1 MSVSEDFIIE
11 EEDLDE
17 IEYLEILSL
26 DEIIKENPS
35 FIALS
40 RDEIYHNLYEL
51 FKNKRKADDIT
62 QLFYDV
68 INNNNEKLGKLK
80 DYSHYVFKTDAEK
93 QDYTDLDKEGDADYF
108 NGLEKLNA
116 SRCTDAKNKYF
127 FSLKYDDASKH
138 MRFKPA
144 SQDASVLLEIPTG
157 TKEYPLYY
165 PVYPADDVNI
175 PLLAAYYKIPTAT
188 INDYIYNKITAH
200 LFNSKNVNYQASE
213 HFTSINKLVSHT
225 KPPIETVIQYLK
237 DSFELDY
244 NHLNNALKRFGYS
257 LDFINVS
264 DFDKLC
270 TYMTSITTDKE
281 RVSVI
286 RGSKIKK
293 PDVLNKKMAFFDKLS
308 STMKLLKLSEKTVDM
323 LTNLRAALDDQ
334 ALNKVQE
341 DFEIPSFNIYDIIN
355 EINTNNMTLEQVI
368 DKIRNLKQ
376 RLNLEH
382 GSKTIKGLLETQD
395 LIEDILNEYE
405 NMKANFDYAR
415 QHTFDYDKDG
425 KSFVVF
431 YKELHEILEGANEDN
446 YEGIPEI
453 LKNNAYEAFEDM
465 DNVVTDVFGN
475 IQGDEDTVGKAK
487 KNDLEKYWLNLQ
499 FKDDIGFV
507 EMLRILLPMIGKI
520 EKIAALPIDYHLLCA
535 ELFKTH
541 RGVSTKYNDL
551 QKAFDEKGVVIG
563 SNVIADIAKV
573 SPYVSFYV
581 DLNMGAE
588 IKNIIVE
595 VNKNYAKQLNDIFC
609 LAIAWWSIDVQERI
623 LGNTLYIDDNALNPA
638 YIDKWYAYGMPIQ
651 AKEKNGVLP
660 YLAHIIIDMLKESNE
675 YVLSENIQADAL
687 KVIETDFKDVI
698 TILRKTHEAF
708 KEKKKVEQGVVAQRN
723 MIENIRN
730 KKFDKIATDFINA
743 LIYMPGVNYKKVH
756 KFLLGCCLQKI
767 DKDFK
772 ADNDLIA
779 ASRKDLLDIKK
790 RFATRK
796 ETNKKR
802 YVRYYPIAKKP
813 ELEEDDD
820 ISEIMYM
827 KTDPY
832 VYTIANNNQIIDKW
846 LDTMYDKSPLLP
858 NAIIDEVKNNP
869 RKLNEHIDKHIKIMQ
884 TTARNRDNELSNL
897 FLVGKMNYKLTMNL
911 LLSISKLLNT
921 TNDNDDNDDD
931 NVKHL
936 LKLSIDSIKNI
947 IPMLNKL
954 NRVYNEDVRQD
965 IDKINAY
972 VVSRAMCLPSN
983 PELNINN
990 YLVAMVQMPANFIE
1004 NNTKRIYTE
1013 MVNILK
1019 FARFPTMA
1027 ENIEF
1032 LNKKREENKQ
1042 QKLSILN
1049 NKTVEE
1055 NQLISN
1061 LKKAGIKHNLM
1072 QMELEEIQE
1081 ERDVNDDIYQNDENA
1096 DVSQGEN
1103 DFKMHQEDYDDDES
1117 MDAEDM
1123 GFIYSR

>member
-40 RDEIYHNLYEL
+40 RDEIHHNLYEL

-93 QDYTDLDKEGDADYF
+93 QDYTELDKEVDADYF

-138 MRFKPA
+138 MRFKHA
-144 SQDASVLLEIPTG
+144 SHDASVVLEIPTG

-257 LDFINVS
+257 LDFINVA

-270 TYMTSITTDKE
+270 MYMTSI
-281 RVSVI
+281 VSEKQRETVN
-286 RGSKIKK
+286 RAFKIKK
-293 PDVLNKKMAFFDKLS
+293 PDVLNKKLAFFDKLS
-308 STMKLLKLSEKTVDM
+308 STMKLLKLSEKTVDL
-323 LTNLRAALDDQ
+323 LTNLRAALEDQ
-334 ALNKVQE
+334 ALNKVH
-341 DFEIPSFNIYDIIN
+341 DDLDIPSFNIYDIIN
-355 EINTNNMTLEQVI
+355 EINTDNMNLEQVI
-368 DKIRNLKQ
+368 DKIRNIKQ
-376 RLNLEH
+376 RLNIEH

-395 LIEDILNEYE
+395 VIEDILNEYE
-405 NMKANFDYAR
+405 SMKANFNYAR

-431 YKELHEILEGANEDN
+431 YKELHEILEGGNEDN

-535 ELFKTH
+535 ELFKTY
-541 RGVSTKYNDL
+541 RGASTKYNYL
-551 QKAFDEKGVVIG
+551 QKALDEKGVVLS

-581 DLNMGAE
+581 DLNMGSE

-595 VNKNYAKQLNDIFC
+595 VNKNYVRQLNDIFC
-609 LAIAWWSIDVQERI
+609 LAIAWWSIDIQERV

-708 KEKKKVEQGVVAQRN
+708 KEKKKVDQGVIAQRN

-802 YVRYYPIAKKP
+802 YVRYYPISKKPEP

-858 NAIIDEVKNNP
+858 NAIIDEIKSNP
-869 RKLNEHIDKHIKIMQ
+869 RKLNDHIDKHIKIMQ
-884 TTARNRDNELSNL
+884 TTARNRDNELANL
-897 FLVGKMNYKLTMNL
+897 FVVGKMNYKLTMNL

-921 TNDNDDNDDD
+921 TNDDDD

-972 VVSRAMCLPSN
+972 VVSRSMCLPSN
-983 PELNINN
+983 PELNVNN
-990 YLVAMVQMPANFIE
+990 YLIAMVQMPANFIE
-1004 NNTKRIYTE
+1004 DNTRRIYSE

-1019 FARFPTMA
+1019 FAKFPTMV

-1081 ERDVNDDIYQNDENA
+1081 ERNVNNDIYQNDENA

-1117 MDAEDM
+1117 MDAENM

>member
-1 MSVSEDFIIE
+1 MSVPEDFIIE
-11 EEDLDE
+11 DEELDE

-40 RDEIYHNLYEL
+40 RDEIYHTLYEL

-80 DYSHYVFKTDAEK
+80 DYSHYIFKADAEK
-93 QDYTDLDKEGDADYF
+93 QDYTEMDKEADTDYF
-108 NGLEKLNA
+108 NGLEKLNTT
-116 SRCTDAKNKYF
+116 RYRDAKNKYF

-138 MRFKPA
+138 LRFKPA
-144 SQDASVLLEIPTG
+144 SQDTSIVLEIPTG
-157 TKEYPLYY
+157 TNEHPIYY
-165 PVYPADDVNI
+165 PVYPADDVNV
-175 PLLAAYYKIPTAT
+175 PLIAAYYKIPTAT

-200 LFNSKNVNYQASE
+200 LFNSKNVNYQSSE
-213 HFTSINKLVSHT
+213 QYTSINTLVLHT

-237 DSFELDY
+237 DCFELDY
-244 NHLNNALKRFGYS
+244 NHLNNVLKRFGYS
-257 LDFINVS
+257 LDFINVA

-270 TYMTSITTDKE
+270 MYMTSIVSEKE
-281 RVSVI
+281 RVTVN
-286 RGSKIKK
+286 RAFKIKK
-293 PDVLNKKMAFFDKLS
+293 PEILNKKLAFFDKL
-308 STMKLLKLSEKTVDM
+308 TTTVKLLKLSEKTVDM
-323 LTNLRAALDDQ
+323 LTNLKAALDDQ
-334 ALNKVQE
+334 ALNKVQD
-341 DFEIPSFNIYDIIN
+341 DFDLPSFNIHDLISQIN
-355 EINTNNMTLEQVI
+355 ADNMTLEQVI
-368 DKIRNLKQ
+368 AKIQNIKHS
-376 RLNLEH
+376 LNIAH
-382 GSKTIKGLLETQD
+382 GTKTINSLLETQD
-395 LIEDILNEYE
+395 VIEDILNEYE
-405 NMKANFDYAR
+405 SMKANFEYAR

-425 KSFVVF
+425 KSFIVY
-431 YKELHEILEGANEDN
+431 YKELHEILEGGNEDN

-475 IQGDEDTVGKAK
+475 IQEEGDTTGKGK

-507 EMLRILLPMIGKI
+507 EILRILLPMIGKI

-535 ELFKTH
+535 ELFKTY
-541 RGVSTKYNDL
+541 RGVSTKYNEL
-551 QKAFDEKGVVIG
+551 QKAFDDKGVVLS
-563 SNVIADIAKV
+563 SNVIGDIAKV

-609 LAIAWWSIDVQERI
+609 LAIAWWSIDIQERI
-623 LGNTLYIDDNALNPA
+623 LANTLFIDDNALNPA

-660 YLAHIIIDMLKESNE
+660 YLSHIIIDMLKESNE
-675 YVLSENIQADAL
+675 YVLSENIQIDAL
-687 KVIETDFKDVI
+687 KVIENDFKATI
-698 TILRKTHEAF
+698 TELRKTHEAF
-708 KEKKKVEQGVVAQRN
+708 KEKKKVEQGIIAQRN
-723 MIENIRN
+723 MIENIKN

-743 LIYMPGVNYKKVH
+743 LLYMPGVNYKKVH

-772 ADNDLIA
+772 ADNDLIT

-802 YVRYYPIAKKP
+802 YVRYNPIGKKP
-813 ELEEDDD
+813 DFERETED
-820 ISEIMYM
+820 ISEITYM
-827 KTDPY
+827 KTEPY
-832 VYTIANNNQIIDKW
+832 VYTIANNNQIIDRW

-858 NAIIDEVKNNP
+858 NAIIDEIKNNP
-869 RKLNEHIDKHIKIMQ
+869 RKLNEHIEKHIKIMQ
-884 TTARNRDNELSNL
+884 TTARNRDSELVNL
-897 FLVGKMNYKLTMNL
+897 FIVGKMNYKLLLNM

-921 TNDNDDNDDD
+921 TNDDDD
-931 NVKHL
+931 NAKKLV
-936 LKLSIDSIKNI
+936 KLSIDSIKNI

-954 NRVYNEDVRQD
+954 NRVYNEEVRQD

-983 PELNINN
+983 PELNVNN
-990 YLVAMVQMPANFIE
+990 YLIAMVQMPANFIE
-1004 NNTKRIYTE
+1004 DNTKRIYNE

-1019 FARFPTMA
+1019 FAKFPTMV

-1072 QMELEEIQE
+1072 QMELDEIQE
-1081 ERDVNDDIYQNDENA
+1081 ERNVNDDIYQNDENA
-1096 DVSQGEN
+1096 DVSRGEN
-1103 DFKMHQEDYDDDES
+1103 DFKMHQEDYDDDET